1 MRHAMKT
8 LQQIIPVFSIL
19 FIIGCKDSYDLPVNI
34 PATGYLVVDGTI
46 NSGQGPTYL
55 NLSKTVRLVDSFSIN
70 YVTNAEVNVEG
81 EDNSRFA
88 LTHRGHGQY
97 VNDQL
102 SLTRNQKYR
111 LRIKLTD
118 GKEYLSSY
126 LAIKQSPL
134 IDSINWERDD
144 AGVHIFANAK
154 GSANTSGYYRW
165 DYDEDWEFHS
175 AYTPSLKYDSRPMA
189 VYIFP
194 TQGADLSKF
203 VCYQAAK
210 STTIEILSTAKI
222 SRDTAHYRV
231 HTIPRA
237 SWKLSVLYSIL
248 VRQYSISREGY
259 EYLSR
264 MKKNTEQTG
273 SIFDSQP
280 SELKGNIV
288 CVTNP
293 NEPVIGFLEISDM
306 YSKRIFI
313 KSSDVPSWGYTD
325 GCTQQ
330 TVVNHPDSITA
341 AGFPP
346 PVSPETTSSSGAILT
361 FYSTTSVCI
370 DCTLRGV
377 LTKPSF
383 WP

>member
-1 MRHAMKT
+1 MRYAMKIIK
-8 LQQIIPVFSIL
+8 QIITLFLIL
-19 FIIGCKDSYDLPVNI
+19 FVISCKDSYDLPVNI

-46 NSGQGPTYL
+46 NSGQGATYL

-70 YVTNAEVNVEG
+70 YVTNAAVTVEG
-81 EDNSRFA
+81 EDNSRFT
-88 LTHRGHGQY
+88 LTHRGKGQY

-102 SLTRNQKYR
+102 SLGRNQKYR

-126 LAIKQSPL
+126 LAVKQSPP
-134 IDSINWERDD
+134 IDSVQWERDD
-144 AGVHIFANAK
+144 AGVYIYANAK
-154 GSANTSGYYRW
+154 GSANTTGYYRW

-175 AYTPSLKYDSRPMA
+175 QYAPTLKYDTKPSA
-189 VYIFP
+189 VYIFQNQS
-194 TQGADLSKF
+194 TDFSRYI
-203 VCYQAAK
+203 CYQASR

-222 SRDTAHYRV
+222 SRDTTHYRLV
-231 HTIPRA
+231 TIPRA

-293 NEPVIGFLEISDM
+293 NEPVIGYLEISDM

-313 KSSDVPSWGYTD
+313 KNSEVPSWGYTQ
-325 GCTQQ
+325 GCSQNTL
-330 TVVNHPDSITA
+330 VNHPDSIQA
-341 AGFPP
+341 AGYPA
-346 PVSPETTSSSGAILT
+346 PVAPLNVSLTGTIIDFTTTEVIC
-361 FYSTTSVCI
+361 V

-377 LTKPSF
+377 VTKPSF